1 MSTVMNFKRMDVNGV
16 TKEEAL
22 AKAPFNAAFKNATS
36 AFKKFCENAK
46 DGVTE
51 SDIKQF
57 ELDYLA
63 KNTKNA
69 EGLGCYVVIESAVV
83 DTRERPYKIEN
94 VKSEG
99 SRKWGTVFQI
109 YENIGTKTKPVAGQR
124 LVDNAGKTKA
134 EAREAAKKLYTEK
147 GIRMNVVVMP
157 AKVVVEG
164 EPIAFTVEYTPSKSS
179 HIGRYHVFGIE
190 KA

>member
-51 SDIKQF
+51 ADIKQF

-63 KNTKNA
+63 T
-69 EGLGCYVVIESAVV
+69 
-83 DTRERPYKIEN
+83 
-94 VKSEG
+94 
-99 SRKWGTVFQI
+99 
-109 YENIGTKTKPVAGQR
+109 
-124 LVDNAGKTKA
+124 TKA
-134 EAREAAKKLYTEK
+134 DILASTAF
-147 GIRMNVVVMP
+147 VM
-157 AKVVVEG
+157 
-164 EPIAFTVEYTPSKSS
+164 Y
-179 HIGRYHVFGIE
+179 
-190 KA
+190 